1 MHAEYTPEEV
11 RKLIEE
17 HEPLEYGSDTAADLT
32 EATDV
37 LEGVEKLIAKLD
49 PAIRRETVE
58 SLNIPVGDQAWIP
71 VANNCR
77 RSAGVAVAVDGT
89 LSFIVRGKDEE
100 PTSYFA
106 ARQAAAHALSGVQPE
121 ADRPIVEQSP
131 REELLVKLLKENGW
145 AMAASRTLADIDGEV
160 LAQAYRL
167 SEQGIAHLFA
177 TEAGDGIVLAM
188 AGSTDGDRRR
198 AAENLPTLPARS
210 YSSRP
215 YSVLFDCGETGN
227 HYSEQEGFGQT
238 VKETPKPKEHLLE
251 AVAERFK
258 ASRFIRPSTEKPFE
272 VEAMRWRV
280 RKIALVR
287 AAVRYALAV
296 DPTDAP
302 EMVRRVVGA
311 YVIGCYFSRKIV
323 RRALAAERPWDS
335 KAERSRM
342 IQRGRAI
349 RSEILSDR
357 KARVGEQLVVTAAW
371 ELDAERCERLALPD
385 KDSWDPKLRRSI
397 EQRKESGRAAYDT
410 ARAVY
415 LQRCPELEHKLLH
428 LLRRDGVQ
436 AEAGFLSRHSNLAAE
451 DTNPVGALHVA
462 LRALAEGGKARRVRS
477 QKAGEIFL
485 NATEPLDETGYRR
498 SLNSLIRDERFG
510 ITNPWTRTGAVES
523 EGDAEEWEGGLEDL
537 DDDEFTRLAPRRFR
551 NTDAS
556 EQSLLTVDQVADSSA
571 IEEME
576 AVTEV
581 IA

>member
-77 RSAGVAVAVDGT
+77 RSASVAVAVDGT

-106 ARQAAAHALSGVQPE
+106 ARQAVVHALSSVQPE
-121 ADRPIVEQSP
+121 ADRPILEQSL
-131 REELLVKLLKENGW
+131 REEPLVKLLKENGW
-145 AMAASRTLADIDGEV
+145 AMAAGRTLADIDGEV
-160 LAQAYRL
+160 LVQAYRL
-167 SEQGIAHLFA
+167 SEQGIAHLIF
-177 TEAGDGIVLAM
+177 EADGIVLAM
-188 AGSTDGDRRR
+188 AGSTNGDRRR
-198 AAENLPTLPARS
+198 AVEKLPELPGHT

-215 YSVLFDCGETGN
+215 YSVLFDCGDAGD
-227 HYSEQEGFGQT
+227 HYSEQESFGHT

-251 AVAERFK
+251 AAAERFK
-258 ASRFIRPSTEKPFE
+258 AARFVRPSTEKPLD
-272 VEAMRWRV
+272 VEAMRRRV

-287 AAVRYALAV
+287 VAVRYALAV
-296 DPTDAP
+296 EPDDAL
-302 EMVRRVVGA
+302 EMAQRVVVA
-311 YVIGCYFSRKIV
+311 YVIGRYFSQKIV
-323 RRALAAERPWDS
+323 RRVLAAERPWDS

-342 IQRGRAI
+342 IHRGRAI